1 MPFTVLL
8 LLIGLV
14 IGFLNREYGPHGSHH
29 ADDAI
34 TLETHEHGF
43 FGELW
48 AKTVDTLS
56 GAITWGGNLDGHLIP
71 RVSAHSH
78 FRGWL
83 CLGCSYFQEIFSQCF
98 LSGGA
103 GHRHFDRD
111 DRLAFYG
118 LVAAFGDPGGV
129 LAEWSVEAG
138 AFVWLSSMLFGA
150 VVSATDPVAVVAL
163 LKELGASK
171 KLGTLIEGESLLND
185 GTAIV
190 AFVLLF
196 GVVTG
201 SQVMVTETGDFDLV
215 GFLGNTAVGFGKIGA
230 AGGLLGVLL
239 GLLAILWVRKVFN
252 DPLIE
257 VTVVLATSFA
267 VFFICEHFF
276 HVSGVLGLVA
286 LGIVMAGVGKTRISP
301 EVEHFMHEFW
311 EFIAFVASVIIFI
324 VVGVVI
330 AQKIEP
336 SGMGLRDFGA
346 CLFDHS
352 PCESRQHGH
361 FLPPHAKGW
370 IRLASTRR
378 GGRLV
383 GCSSRSDRFG
393 PCPRC
398 LFGAVEVR
406 IRRQGRWK
414 RVQRGNDFHRSA

>member
-1 MPFTVLL
+1 M
-8 LLIGLV
+8 
-14 IGFLNREYGPHGSHH
+14 
-29 ADDAI
+29 
-34 TLETHEHGF
+34 
-43 FGELW
+43 
-48 AKTVDTLS
+48 
-56 GAITWGGNLDGHLIP
+56 GGDLDGHLILYVFLP
-71 RVSAHSH
+71 I
-78 FRGWL
+78 L
-83 CLGCSYFQEIFSQCF
+83 IFEAGFALDVHTFKKSF
-98 LSGGA
+98 LNAFYLA
-103 GHRHFDRD
+103 GPGIVTSTVMTG
-111 DRLAFYG
+111 LAFYG

-138 AFVWLSSMLFGA
+138 AFIWLSSMLFGA

-276 HVSGVLGLVA
+276 HASGVLGLVA

-311 EFIAFVASVIIFI
+311 EFIAFVANAIIFI

-336 SGMGLRDFGA
+336 SGMDYVILGLVYLIIHLVRAANMGIFYPLMRKAGY
-346 CLFDHS
+346 
-352 PCESRQHGH
+352 G
-361 FLPPHAKGW
+361 LPPRDGVVVWWALFEEPSVW
-370 IRLASTRR
+370 PLPSLSIR
-378 GGRLV
+378 
-383 GCSSRSDRFG
+383 SS
-393 PCPRC
+393 
-398 LFGAVEVR
+398 
-406 IRRQGRWK
+406 
-414 RVQRGNDFHRSA
+414 